1 MTMTRASLKT
11 ALQAMLGD
19 AAQKFASDAGAFDRH
34 LDIAALALA
43 RKIRVTR
50 LVKLSVA
57 ADVADYLA
65 PADLID
71 VKCSNWGDN
80 QRRNIKPWQNNL
92 GTLPRLSLVDI
103 DGVPH
108 IHLSPAPDAC
118 QIARMGSDYPVFY
131 YGGYVIGATEA
142 ETTVPAQHRD
152 LLLIRA
158 VVQALMELSNSGS
171 TKPVSLGSH
180 GVGSMPKNGTPA
192 ALAESWLA
200 IFDGGR

>member
-19 AAQKFASDAGAFDRH
+19 AAQKFAADAGAIDRH
-34 LDIAALALA
+34 LDLAALALA
-43 RKIRVTR
+43 RKTRCTR
-50 LVKLSVA
+50 LVKLIVA
-57 ADVADYLA
+57 ADVADYPA

-71 VKCSNWGDN
+71 VKYSNWGDSL
-80 QRRNIKPWQNNL
+80 RKTARPWQNKL
-92 GTLPRLSLVDI
+92 GALPRLSTVYI
-103 DGVPH
+103 DDVQH

-118 QIARMGSDYPVFY
+118 QIAQIGSDYPVFY
-131 YGGYVIGATEA
+131 YGCYVIGVTED

-158 VVQALMELSNSGS
+158 VVQALMELANSGS

-180 GVGSMPKNGTPA
+180 GAGSMPKNGTPA